1 MAKWVCVGAHA
12 PTHTHFAQIP
22 HTALNRYNNLTD
34 NQMAAII
41 PARRADRLD
50 IIQTLAYE

>member
-1 MAKWVCVGAHA
+1 MAKWVCVGACA